1 MIWQVILIQIHNGII
16 KLWVT
21 VQNTYIFVNLTFATN
36 FLFPRK
42 S

>member
-1 MIWQVILIQIHNGII
+1 MIWQAILTRIHNGVI
-16 KLWVT
+16 KPGVT
-21 VQNTYIFVNLTFATN
+21 MENIYIFAILTFATN